1 MLKSIGSGR
10 PRMVSLTK
18 NKLLAAIGAVCLL
31 ALAACAD
38 RESEPVAT
46 ASDVIIADS
55 ATTVAAVVED
65 PDAMGKRL
73 FATCSFCHTTN
84 PGGSSTV
91 GPNLADILDAEAGG
105 KNDFVYSKALNSAG
119 IIWTEAALDSYI
131 ESPATFI
138 PGGTMGFV
146 GIADANERKVVL
158 AYLIKVT
165 NAETA
170 PAVQGEDVAIWE

>member
-1 MLKSIGSGR
+1 MTLAKE
-10 PRMVSLTK
+10 
-18 NKLLAAIGAVCLL
+18 KLGTAVCAVFMLT
-31 ALAACAD
+31 LAACAD
-38 RESEPVAT
+38 RESESVAA
-46 ASDVIIADS
+46 ASVAKASDS
-55 ATTVAAVVED
+55 ATTIATVVED
-65 PDAMGKRL
+65 QDAMGKRL

-84 PGGSSTV
+84 PGGFSTV

-105 KNDFVYSKALNSAG
+105 KSDFVYSKALNSAG
-119 IIWTEAALDSYI
+119 IVWTEVALDSYI
-131 ESPATFI
+131 ESPASFI

-146 GIADANERKVVL
+146 GIGDAIERRAVL